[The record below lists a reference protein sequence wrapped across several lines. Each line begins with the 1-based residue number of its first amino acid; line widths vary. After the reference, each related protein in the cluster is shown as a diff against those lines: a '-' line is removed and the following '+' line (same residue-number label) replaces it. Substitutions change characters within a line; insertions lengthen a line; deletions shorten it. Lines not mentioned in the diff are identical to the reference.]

1 MNGYFSIFMIELL
14 INCCIQNQP
23 YFGNYQSDSLLIAN
37 LKFILFQAYFN
48 KNWEIMFWISE
59 LVYEYLKRIM
69 NVVIMHINELYNCK
83 SIYSILSLKGK
94 LLDWSI
100 SNARWLIVLWDEC
113 YNGLCFK
120 SLMHIC
126 VYVIFK
132 HII

>member
-1 MNGYFSIFMIELL
+1 MNGYFSTFMVKLL
-14 INCCIQNQP
+14 INYCIQNQP
-23 YFGNYQSDSLLIAN
+23 YFGKYQSDSLLIAN
-37 LKFILFQAYFN
+37 LKFILFQVYFN

-69 NVVIMHINELYNCK
+69 NVVRIHISDLYNCK
-83 SIYSILSLKGK
+83 SIHSILFLKGK
-94 LLDWSI
+94 LLDRSI

-126 VYVIFK
+126 VYVNFE
-132 HII
+132 HIM